1 MGVRE
6 RVRER
11 EFERERVCS
20 ENRESL
26 SPSKHFKTSR
36 PLLSYSVEYFSKLN
50 DSKDLRLIDYSS
62 RTRRFRNSFENIL
75 PLITPHNHS
84 HNHSHLT
91 TLSLYGENEN
101 EYTIYSCLL
110 TYVMILK
117 RWVEIFEINFVFILR
132 DERRVSAR
140 RRFF

>member
-62 RTRRFRNSFENIL
+62 RTTSRSEFRNPCKKIFEISFENIL

-110 TYVMILK
+110 TYVMIL
-117 RWVEIFEINFVFILR
+117 
-132 DERRVSAR
+132 
-140 RRFF
+140 

>member
-62 RTRRFRNSFENIL
+62 RTTSRSEFRNLLVKKLRNLVRKHSSSHHSTQSLTQSLSFNNTIIIWRERKRI
-75 PLITPHNHS
+75 HNLFMS
-84 HNHSHLT
+84 TNVR
-91 TLSLYGENEN
+91 YDIEKVG
-101 EYTIYSCLL
+101 
-110 TYVMILK
+110 
-117 RWVEIFEINFVFILR
+117 RNF
-132 DERRVSAR
+132 
-140 RRFF
+140 